1 MTCLQQGVIST
12 GEGETGV
19 VIGNRGLKM
28 SGTQHCVRGCLCLIQ
43 LNVSQIP
50 MLLLVKKGTLEN
62 LHREVYSSFVC
73 NYPNLEATQVPFGE
87 RIDKLCY
94 VQMLDYYSVLKK
106 KKRERATQT
115 WGT

>member
-1 MTCLQQGVIST
+1 MTCLHQVVIST
-12 GEGETGV
+12 GEGEMGV

-28 SGTQHCVRGCLCLIQ
+28 SGTQHCARGCLCLIQ

-50 MLLLVKKGTLEN
+50 ILLLVKKGTLEN

-87 RIDKLCY
+87 RIDKLWY

-106 KKRERATQT
+106 KKKSYPDM
-115 WGT
+115 GNLK